1 MSVMTALSIS
11 DSTVATSTDPAPT
24 NPAPTEPLALPTV
37 RQVAELRSRLAE
49 IRRAGLNV
57 ALVPT
62 MGALHEGHLSLVR
75 RARQEAD
82 IVVTSIFVNPAQFGP
97 GEDLDSYPRDVS
109 GDARLLAEAGCDLLF
124 LPDVHTIYP
133 PGHSTWVE
141 TVGPDQGFEGSER
154 PGHFRG
160 VATVVTQ
167 LFNLVQPDIAVFGQ
181 KDAQQLAVV
190 RKLVRDLHLPVRIVP
205 GPIVR
210 EDDGLAMSSRNVY
223 LDADQRRAAT
233 VLYRS
238 LQDIERR
245 LRHESLN
252 ARAIRTHIAEHVEA
266 EPLAQLDY
274 VAVVRGDDFSPVE
287 HLEGQVVEGQ
297 VVIALAVRFGATRLL
312 DNLHLDVG

>member
-1 MSVMTALSIS
+1 MSVMTDPSVS
-11 DSTVATSTDPAPT
+11 DSTLATPTDPAST
-24 NPAPTEPLALPTV
+24 NSTHTDPLALPTV

-49 IRRAGLNV
+49 VRRAGLSV

-97 GEDLDSYPRDVS
+97 GEDLDSYPRDVP
-109 GDARLLAEAGCDLLF
+109 GDARRLAEAGCDLLF
-124 LPDVHTIYP
+124 LPDAQTIYP

-167 LFNLVQPDIAVFGQ
+167 LFNLVQPDVAVFGQ

-223 LDADQRRAAT
+223 LDVDQRRAAT
-233 VLYRS
+233 VLYKS
-238 LQDIERR
+238 LQGIERR
-245 LRHESLN
+245 LRRESLD
-252 ARAIRTHIAEHVEA
+252 AQAIRTHIAEQIET
-266 EPLAQLDY
+266 EPLARLDY
-274 VAVVRGDDFSPVE
+274 VAVVRADDFAPVE
-287 HLEGQVVEGQ
+287 RLEGQ
-297 VVIALAVRFGATRLL
+297 VVIALAVRFGQTRLL
-312 DNLHLDVG
+312 DNLHLDIS